1 MRPIVKKQRIAVF
14 TPQGFLDGS
23 SATGLITMQD
33 MEMTRSTGVQ
43 MILVSMKKVV
53 FFNKNGIT
61 ILLDTL
67 MKLQKEMKATI
78 GFCDY
83 NRKQYEAFFN
93 LFEGE
98 IPFSLFK
105 TLDVAMLFAG
115 GTDSKKDGE
124 ENVLVFNEDSTQRS
138 MQAIEIYDRG
148 YNPVVVQTREEFNQ
162 RAQECDKFVEKVDN
176 TYLGFMG
183 SKIAAKTRGNCVVYY
198 LKGFLDGS
206 VTEQFDVMYH
216 QNSLKVGF
224 QLFMFDATRVS
235 SLNIHAANFFSRLST
250 AGAEYGALIAIVG
263 LDMEKTPKA
272 FVEELEDAGIMFFDT
287 ETDFFTDEIV
297 QSMTGGGSSVKKE
310 RNKLTKPVVAKLPVF
325 VEAAM
330 GTLQMMTNMVAIKGD
345 MKIQPFV
352 AAGEDLMASSVAF
365 YGDIEGMVTLAMP
378 KKLVQKSCMLLVGEE
393 SDDDEVLSDALSELV
408 NIVAGKSKT
417 VLQEAG
423 VNINI
428 TLPRSYTSMDD
439 LSATLNGL
447 QGVQVNFSFDQYP
460 FTFYLSP

>member
-1 MRPIVKKQRIAVF
+1 MRPVIKKQRIALF
-14 TPQGFLDGS
+14 TPQGFLDGN

-33 MEMTRSTGVQ
+33 MEVTKSSGVH
-43 MILVSMKKVV
+43 MVLVSMKKVV
-53 FFNKNGIT
+53 FFNKNGVT
-61 ILLDTL
+61 ILLDILT
-67 MKLQKEMKATI
+67 KLQKEMKATI

-105 TLDVAMLFAG
+105 TLEIAMLFAG
-115 GTDSKKDGE
+115 GRDSKGESE
-124 ENVLVFNEDSTQRS
+124 ENVLIYNEDSTQRS

-148 YNPVVVQTREEFNQ
+148 YNPVVVQKRDDFNQ
-162 RAQECDKFVEKVDN
+162 KAQDREKFVEVIDI

-183 SKIAAKTRGNCVVYY
+183 SRIAAKTRGNCVIYY

-216 QNSLKVGF
+216 RNCLKVGF

-263 LDMEKTPKA
+263 LDMDKTPKA
-272 FVEELEDAGIMFFDT
+272 FVEELEDAGIMFFES
-287 ETDFFTDEIV
+287 ETDFFADEIV
-297 QSMTGGGSSVKKE
+297 KSMTGGGAAVKKE
-310 RNKLTKPVVAKLPVF
+310 RNRLTKPVVARLPVF
-325 VEAAM
+325 VDAAM
-330 GTLQMMTNMVAIKGD
+330 DTLQMMTNMIAVKED
-345 MKIQPFV
+345 MKIQPLV
-352 AAGEDLMASSVAF
+352 TAGKDLMASSVAF
-365 YGDIEGMVTLAMP
+365 YGDIEGMVTLIMP
-378 KKLVQKSCMLLVGEE
+378 KKLVQRSCMLLVGEE
-393 SDDDEVLSDALSELV
+393 SDDEEVLGDALSELV

-417 VLQEAG
+417 MLQEAD

-428 TLPRSYTSMDD
+428 TLPRSYTSIDD
-439 LSATLNGL
+439 LTATLEGL

>member
-1 MRPIVKKQRIAVF
+1 MRPIVKKQRIALF

-23 SATGLITMQD
+23 SASGLITMQD
-33 MEMTRSTGVQ
+33 MEVTKSTKVP
-43 MILVSMKKVV
+43 MVLVSMKKVV

-83 NRKQYEAFFN
+83 DRKQYEAFFN
-93 LFEGE
+93 FFEGE

-115 GTDSKKDGE
+115 GMRSKEGE
-124 ENVLVFNEDSTQRS
+124 ENVLIYNEDSTQRS
-138 MQAIEIYDRG
+138 MQAIEVFDRG
-148 YNPVVVQTREEFNQ
+148 YNPVVVQTREEFI
-162 RAQECDKFVEKVDN
+162 RRCEEADTFVETVEN

-183 SKIAAKTRGNCVVYY
+183 SRIAAKTRGNCVIYY

-216 QNSLKVGF
+216 QNCLKVGF

-272 FVEELEDAGIMFFDT
+272 FIEELEDAGIMFFES

-297 QSMTGGGSSVKKE
+297 QSMGGGGSAVKKE
-310 RNKLTKPVVAKLPVF
+310 KNRLTKPVVAKLPTLVD
-325 VEAAM
+325 ATM
-330 GTLQMMTNMVAIKGD
+330 GTLQMMTNMVALKEE

-352 AAGEDLMASSVAF
+352 PKGEGLMASSVAF
-365 YGDIEGMVTLAMP
+365 YGDIEGMVTLVMP
-378 KKLVQKSCMLLVGEE
+378 KKLVQKSCLLLIGEE
-393 SDDDEVLSDALSELV
+393 SDDEEVLADALSELV

-417 VLQEAG
+417 MLQEEG

-428 TLPRSYTSMDD
+428 TLPRSYTSVED
-439 LSATLNGL
+439 LSTTLEGL
-447 QGVQVNFSFDQYP
+447 QGVQVNFSFDEYP

>member
-14 TPQGFLDGS
+14 TPQGFLDGN
-23 SATGLITMQD
+23 SASGLITMQD
-33 MEMTRSTGVQ
+33 MEATRSTKVS

-53 FFNKNGIT
+53 FFNKNGVT

-67 MKLQKEMKATI
+67 IKLQKDMKATI

-83 NRKQYEAFFN
+83 NKKQYEAFFN
-93 LFEGE
+93 FFEGE

-115 GTDSKKDGE
+115 GVEAKSDS
-124 ENVLVFNEDSTQRS
+124 ENVLVYNEDSTQRS

-148 YNPVVVQTREEFNQ
+148 YNPVVAQTLDDFEKKMQDSE
-162 RAQECDKFVEKVDN
+162 KFVEVVES

-183 SKIAAKTRGNCVVYY
+183 NKIAAKTRGNCVVYY

-216 QNSLKVGF
+216 QNCLKVGF

-272 FVEELEDAGIMFFDT
+272 FVEELEDAGIMFFEN
-287 ETDFFTDEIV
+287 ETDFLTDETV
-297 QSMTGGGSSVKKE
+297 RSMAGGGSAIKKE
-310 RNKLTKPVVAKLPVF
+310 KNKLTKPVVAKLPVF
-325 VEAAM
+325 VESAM
-330 GTLQMMTNMVAIKGD
+330 GTLQMMTNMIAQKES
-345 MKIQPFV
+345 MNIQPF
-352 AAGEDLMASSVAF
+352 AAKGKDLMASSVAF
-365 YGDIEGMVTLAMP
+365 YGDIEGMVTLVMP
-378 KKLVQKSCMLLVGEE
+378 KRLVQKSCMLLVGEE
-393 SDDDEVLSDALSELV
+393 SEDEEVLSDALSELV

-417 VLQEAG
+417 SLQESG

-428 TLPRSYTSMDD
+428 TLPRSYTSIED
-439 LSATLNGL
+439 LKSTLEGL
-447 QGVQVNFSFDQYP
+447 QGVQVNFSFDDYP